1 MKSIIANND
10 ITAKTVRLVTET
22 TDVVSITVARNMA
35 DDRGLDLVV
44 VKEGDIPVVKL
55 VDLNKYIYEQKQAEK
70 AALKKQRLNT
80 VGTKE
85 IQFNFG
91 TQEHDL
97 AIKAKSAMKFLD
109 EGKQVH
115 IVMKAAGRGNTQAV
129 VQSNISALE
138 DFVQRLGNVTYVQK
152 VEFQG
157 KKVTCTVKVK

>member
-10 ITAKTVRLVTET
+10 ITAKTVRLVSET

-55 VDLNKYIYEQKQAEK
+55 VDLNKYIYEQKQADK

-85 IQFNFG
+85 IQF
-91 TQEHDL
+91 
-97 AIKAKSAMKFLD
+97 K
-109 EGKQVH
+109 
-115 IVMKAAGRGNTQAV
+115 
-129 VQSNISALE
+129 
-138 DFVQRLGNVTYVQK
+138 
-152 VEFQG
+152 
-157 KKVTCTVKVK
+157 C